1 MPPSPDSPVP
11 APVGAAVGALAPAPS
26 LSRAASVAV
35 PTLTDFLDLATLE
48 EIQEGFSAITSVRAT
63 IRDAAGQP
71 LLTPDDTLQRRR
83 SDSVLSQLLLT
94 DGPNAQGPFEVP
106 IIVDGHTLGS
116 IAIDF
121 PDDPNNQQPAAQ
133 QGVPEPNPLLAS
145 AKRALRL
152 LESNGAGAW
161 AAAVELRKGIESA
174 EASLLPEPVTAASS
188 KRPRVR

>member
-1 MPPSPDSPVP
+1 VEFFERYRMLSEVAQQREFEEAGKRVDALRGSVSRVIDAIAPKADS
-11 APVGAAVGALAPAPS
+11 S
-26 LSRAASVAV
+26 S
-35 PTLTDFLDLATLE
+35 
-48 EIQEGFSAITSVRAT
+48 TSEA
-63 IRDAAGQP
+63 
-71 LLTPDDTLQRRR
+71 
-83 SDSVLSQLLLT
+83 
-94 DGPNAQGPFEVP
+94 
-106 IIVDGHTLGS
+106 
-116 IAIDF
+116 
-121 PDDPNNQQPAAQ
+121 PAAQ